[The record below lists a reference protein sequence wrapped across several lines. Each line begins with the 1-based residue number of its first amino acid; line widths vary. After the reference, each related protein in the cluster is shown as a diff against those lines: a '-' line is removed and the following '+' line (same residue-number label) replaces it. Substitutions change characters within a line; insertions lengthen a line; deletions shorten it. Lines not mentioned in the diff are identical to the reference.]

1 MGNSFIAW
9 QAQLLAVGLLLGGS
23 YIAYI
28 NHWAPFNKG
37 GLFDNFLKIFPKGNA
52 DNSDSSSDD
61 ISNTDNSSSG
71 QSGGNLPM
79 PVSPI
84 PSPPGAS
91 NMGPMLPMSPFQG
104 GHTAQDETVYENYVK
119 GLNFLYGQGNKANVS
134 GNPNV
139 PFVGGDANLGTTP
152 VPSGL
157 VSPVGSGMAPSPP
170 PQYGGPMAPPSP
182 QYGGPMGSPY
192 YGSPPMQQQQL
203 GFPGPTTI
211 PTQPFLPNPTQYPG
225 PTQPSPYPAYPSSPF
240 PQGPPLPLPPLPP
253 FYADLGVID
262 PGFRGLNIAYLI
274 RIGIPIR
281 RIFPHGLYNNDIKKI
296 NKDIKKYIHKL
307 LNRINSSRS
316 GSLMDVI
323 RTEIAAPDNNGGG
336 GTLGLNFNNAFS
348 ARTKKL
354 PSYMRRTAY
363 NPPKIS

>member
-1 MGNSFIAW
+1 MGSSLGAW
-9 QAQLLAVGLLLGGS
+9 QNQVTISLLLLGGG
-23 YIAYI
+23 YIAFV
-28 NHWAPFNKG
+28 NKWPPFNKG
-37 GLFDNFLKIFPKGNA
+37 GIIDQLRGLLPKSDN
-52 DNSDSSSDD
+52 SSSDD
-61 ISNTDNSSSG
+61 SSG
-71 QSGGNLPM
+71 DGSDSGGDNGKQQPSLPM
-79 PVSPI
+79 PTTPI

-157 VSPVGSGMAPSPP
+157 VSPTGSGMAPSPP
-170 PQYGGPMAPPSP
+170 N

-192 YGSPPMQQQQL
+192 YGYSPQMQQQL

-240 PQGPPLPLPPLPP
+240 PQGPQLPLPPLPP

-262 PGFRGLNIAYLI
+262 PGFRGLSIAHLI
-274 RIGIPIR
+274 RIGIPIKK
-281 RIFPHGLYNNDIKKI
+281 IFPHGLYNNDIKKI

-307 LNRINSSRS
+307 LNRIHSSRS
-316 GSLMDVI
+316 GSLMDII
-323 RTEIAAPDNNGGG
+323 RTEIAMPTNNNSGGLG
-336 GTLGLNFNNAFS
+336 GILGLNFNNAFS